1 MKIAI
6 AQNNYHIGNFK
17 ENIKKIKESI
27 IKAKDGDADLVIFS
41 ELSVSGYPP
50 QDLLEQKNFVS
61 KCENSILE
69 IAKVCNGIAAVVG
82 NIKIN
87 QFPRGKKLYNSAYFL
102 YDGEVQEIHHKGLL
116 PTYDIFDEDRYFE
129 ANKLFSIIEF
139 KGEKIALTI
148 CEDLWEIRP
157 TDDNFQQNFLYK
169 NAPMQ
174 HLILQNPTLIINI
187 AASPFSYRH
196 IENRKKVLKI
206 NAEKYRIPIFYVN
219 QTGANTEIIFD
230 GGSMVI
236 NKMGRIIE
244 ELKYFEEDFK
254 IIDLERLKKIPK
266 KEYMYK
272 DVEKHSSYIEKIY
285 NALIIGTK
293 DYFTK
298 SNFTKANLGLSGGI
312 DSAVTLVIAVRALGN
327 ENVKVM
333 MMPSKYSSEHSIK
346 DAIELAEKLSVK
358 YEIINIEN
366 VINSIEKTMQPI
378 FNGLPEDT
386 TEENIQARTRGL
398 LLMAFANKFSHI
410 LLNTSN
416 KSESAVGYGTLYGDM
431 NGGLSILGDVYK
443 KDVFE
448 LAKFINKSDIIIP
461 INTIEK
467 PPSAELKANQK
478 DSDSLPDYDILDKIL
493 YEYIELKKSPEE
505 IANEKISLKLVKDII
520 KKVNQN
526 EYKRYQAP
534 PILRISSKAFGVG
547 RRIPL
552 VAVY

>member
-27 IKAKDGDADLVIFS
+27 IKAKNGNADLVVFS

-50 QDLLEQKNFVS
+50 QDLLEQQYFVS

-69 IAKVCNGIAAVVG
+69 IAKICNGIAAVIG
-82 NIKIN
+82 NIKTN

-129 ANKLFSIIEF
+129 ANNIFSIIEF

-236 NKMGRIIE
+236 NKKGRIIE

-254 IIDLERLKKIPK
+254 IIDLERVKKIPN

-272 DVEKHSSYIEKIY
+272 DVEKYSSYIEKIY
-285 NALIIGTK
+285 NALIMGTK

-333 MMPSKYSSEHSIK
+333 LMPSKYSSEHSIK

-366 VINSIEKTMQPI
+366 IVNSIEKTMQPI

-448 LAKFINKSDIIIP
+448 LAKFINKGEIIIP

-467 PPSAELKANQK
+467 SPSAELKENQK
-478 DSDSLPDYDILDKIL
+478 DSDSLPDYDILDEIL
-493 YEYIELKKSPEE
+493 YEYIELKKAPEE
-505 IANEKISLKLVKDII
+505 IANEKVSLKLVKDII
-520 KKVNQN
+520 TKVNQN